1 MDDKKQY
8 SRVDK
13 YEKRR
18 KNTKALTIL
27 SLIGSVLIVVLIAIW
42 LFGGNDNQKEEPS
55 MAESNNQQDQSD
67 QEEDDSTQTNANSK
81 EEDEADETEKESESE
96 QESEESVEL
105 IVKEPVDPSDAN
117 VIEAYTANWKP
128 VGTIQEGPHTTQF
141 DKSSQDWKE
150 MTEAMVVA
158 TDLPEENMIIH
169 WLGRGGEQQAIGT
182 ISSKDNSQ
190 IYRVYLSWI
199 DEEGWQPTKV
209 EVLKEVNIP

>member
-1 MDDKKQY
+1 MDRKKQY

-18 KNTKALTIL
+18 KNTKAITFL
-27 SLIGSVLIVVLIAIW
+27 SLIGTVLIVVLIGMWI
-42 LFGGNDNQKEEPS
+42 FGGNDSQEEEPN
-55 MAESNNQQDQSD
+55 MAKSNEQNEQQDPSIRKSKQK
-67 QEEDDSTQTNANSK
+67 EDDS
-81 EEDEADETEKESESE
+81 EDENERVDEDETEL
-96 QESEESVEL
+96 EL
-105 IVKEPVDPSDAN
+105 EDSDETIVKEPVEGSDAN
-117 VIEAYTANWKP
+117 VIEAYIANWKP

-150 MTEAMVVA
+150 MTEALVVA

-182 ISSKDNSQ
+182 VSSKDNSE
-190 IYRVYLSWI
+190 IYRVYLSWV

-209 EVLKEVNIP
+209 EVLKEVIVP